1 MELIVNLKQKKEMK
15 IIAVGKNYAEHAMEF
30 DGTVDKPQ
38 VPMIFMKPDSAIIKN
53 GKHFYVPDFLG
64 RVEYEAEIVVRI
76 NKLGKSIP
84 ARFAHRYYDAITVGI
99 DFTARD
105 MQKKA
110 IERGEPW
117 DLSKGFD
124 GSAVLGEF
132 CPVERYDI
140 DNVAFSL
147 TVNDNVVQSGNT
159 SQMHFSVDEIIA
171 YVSRFCTLKTGD
183 LIFTGTPAGV
193 GEAMIGSHLKGYIG
207 DEKVLDF
214 HVR

>member
-1 MELIVNLKQKKEMK
+1 MK
-15 IIAVGKNYAEHAMEF
+15 IIAVGKNYAEHALEF
-30 DGTVDKPQ
+30 DGTTDKPQ

-64 RVEYEAEIVVRI
+64 RVDYEAEIVVRI

-105 MQKKA
+105 MQRGL

-132 CPVERYDI
+132 RSVDGLDI
-140 DNVAFSL
+140 GNVDFSL
-147 TVNDNVVQSGNT
+147 TIDDNVVQLANT
-159 SQMHFSVDEIIA
+159 SQMYFSVDEIIA

-183 LIFTGTPAGV
+183 LIFTGTPAGA
-193 GEAMIGSHLKGYIG
+193 GEAKIGTHLKGYIG
-207 DEKVLDF
+207 EDKVLDF

>member
-1 MELIVNLKQKKEMK
+1 MTMK
-15 IIAVGKNYAEHAMEF
+15 IIAVGKNYSEHALEF
-30 DGTVDKPQ
+30 DGSSEKPA
-38 VPMIFMKPDSAIIKN
+38 VPIIFMKPDSAIIKN

-64 RVEYEAEIVVRI
+64 RVDYEAEIVVRI

-105 MQKKA
+105 WQRRLIA
-110 IERGEPW
+110 AGEPW
-117 DLSKGFD
+117 DMSKGFD

-132 CPVERYDI
+132 RPIERYDI
-140 DNVAFSL
+140 NDIDFSL
-147 TVNDNVVQSGNT
+147 TIDDEVVQSANT
-159 SQMHFSVDEIIA
+159 SQMLFPVDEIIA

-183 LIFTGTPAGV
+183 LIFTGTPAGS
-193 GEAMIGSHLKGYIG
+193 GPAEIGTHLKGYIG
-207 DEKVLDF
+207 DDKVLDF

>member
-1 MELIVNLKQKKEMK
+1 MK
-15 IIAVGKNYAEHAMEF
+15 IIAVGKNYRDHAIEF
-30 DGTVDKPQ
+30 DGSNEKPA
-38 VPMIFMKPDSAIIKN
+38 VPLIFMKPDSAIIKN

-64 RVEYEAEIVVRI
+64 RVDYEAEIVVRI

-105 MQKKA
+105 MQRGL

-132 CPVERYDI
+132 LPVERYDI
-140 DNVAFSL
+140 NDVDFSL
-147 TVNDNVVQSGNT
+147 SIDGDIVQKANT
-159 SQMHFSVDEIIA
+159 SQMYFSVDEIIA

-183 LIFTGTPAGV
+183 LIFTGTPAGS
-193 GEAMIGSHLKGYIG
+193 GEAKIGTHLQGYIG
-207 DEKVLDF
+207 EEKVLDF

>member
-1 MELIVNLKQKKEMK
+1 MK
-15 IIAVGKNYAEHAMEF
+15 IIAVGKNYSEHALEF
-30 DGTVDKPQ
+30 DGTVERPQ
-38 VPMIFMKPDSAIIKN
+38 VPLIFMKPDSAIIKN

-64 RVEYEAEIVVRI
+64 RVDYEAEIVVRI

-105 MQKKA
+105 MQRKF
-110 IERGEPW
+110 IENGEPW

-132 CPVERYDI
+132 RSVEKYNINDV
-140 DNVAFSL
+140 DFSL
-147 TVNDNVVQSGNT
+147 TIDDEVVQKANT
-159 SQMHFSVDEIIA
+159 SQMYFSVDEIIA

-193 GEAMIGSHLKGYIG
+193 GEAKIGTHLKGYIG

>member
-1 MELIVNLKQKKEMK
+1 MK
-15 IIAVGKNYAEHAMEF
+15 IIAVGKNYSEHALEF
-30 DGTVDKPQ
+30 DGSSEKPA
-38 VPMIFMKPDSAIIKN
+38 VPLIFMKPDSAIIKN

-64 RVEYEAEIVVRI
+64 RIDYEAEIVVRI

-105 MQKKA
+105 WQRRL
-110 IERGEPW
+110 IEAGEPW
-117 DLSKGFD
+117 DMSKGFD

-132 CPVERYDI
+132 RPVEQYDI
-140 DNVAFSL
+140 NNIDFSL
-147 TVNDNVVQSGNT
+147 TINDEVVQRGNS
-159 SQMHFSVDEIIA
+159 SQMYFSVDEIIA

-193 GEAMIGSHLKGYIG
+193 GPVQIGTHLKGYIG
-207 DEKVLDF
+207 EEKVLDF

>member
-1 MELIVNLKQKKEMK
+1 MK
-15 IIAVGKNYAEHAMEF
+15 IIAVGKNYAEHAFEF
-30 DGTVDKPQ
+30 DGTVEKPS

-64 RVEYEAEIVVRI
+64 RVDFEAEIVVRI

-105 MQKKA
+105 MQRA
-110 IERGEPW
+110 FIEAGAPW
-117 DLSKGFD
+117 ELSKGFD

-132 CPVERYDI
+132 RPVEQYNIND
-140 DNVAFSL
+140 VPFSL
-147 TVNDNVVQSGNT
+147 TIDDKVVQSAST
-159 SQMHFSVDEIIA
+159 AQMLFKVDEIIA
-171 YVSRFCTLKTGD
+171 YISRFCTLKTGD
-183 LIFTGTPAGV
+183 LIFTGTPAGSGPV
-193 GEAMIGSHLKGYIG
+193 SIGTHLRGYIG
-207 DEKVLDF
+207 EDKVLDF

>member
-1 MELIVNLKQKKEMK
+1 MK
-15 IIAVGKNYAEHAMEF
+15 IIAVGKNYRDHAIEF
-30 DGTVDKPQ
+30 DGSNEKPA

-64 RVEYEAEIVVRI
+64 RIDYEAEIVVRI

-105 MQKKA
+105 WQRRL
-110 IERGEPW
+110 IEAGEPW
-117 DLSKGFD
+117 DMSKGFD

-132 CPVERYDI
+132 RPVEQYDI
-140 DNVAFSL
+140 NNIDFSL
-147 TVNDNVVQSGNT
+147 TINDEVVQRGNS
-159 SQMHFSVDEIIA
+159 SQMFFSVDEIIA

-193 GEAMIGSHLKGYIG
+193 GPVQIGTHLKGYI
-207 DEKVLDF
+207 DEEKVLDF

>member
-1 MELIVNLKQKKEMK
+1 MK
-15 IIAVGKNYAEHAMEF
+15 IIAVGKNYAEHAFEF
-30 DGTVDKPQ
+30 DGTVEKPA

-64 RVEYEAEIVVRI
+64 RVDYEAEIVVRI

-105 MQKKA
+105 MQRA
-110 IERGEPW
+110 FIEAGAPW
-117 DLSKGFD
+117 ELSKGFD

-132 CPVERYDI
+132 RSVEQYDI
-140 DNVAFSL
+140 DNVPFLL
-147 TVNDNVVQSGNT
+147 TIDDKVVQSAT
-159 SQMHFSVDEIIA
+159 TAEMLFKVDEIIA
-171 YVSRFCTLKTGD
+171 YISRFCTLKTGD
-183 LIFTGTPAGV
+183 LIFTGTPAGSGPV
-193 GEAMIGSHLKGYIG
+193 AIGTHLKGFIG
-207 DEKVLDF
+207 EEKVLDF

>member
-1 MELIVNLKQKKEMK
+1 MK
-15 IIAVGKNYAEHAMEF
+15 IIAVGKNYSEHALEF
-30 DGTVDKPQ
+30 DGTVERPQ
-38 VPMIFMKPDSAIIKN
+38 VPLIFMKPDSAIIKN

-64 RVEYEAEIVVRI
+64 RVDYEAEIVVRI

-105 MQKKA
+105 MQRKL
-110 IERGEPW
+110 IENGEPW

-132 CPVERYDI
+132 HSVEKYNINDV
-140 DNVAFSL
+140 DFSL
-147 TVNDNVVQSGNT
+147 TIDDEVVQKANT
-159 SQMHFSVDEIIA
+159 SQMYFSVDEIIA

-193 GEAMIGSHLKGYIG
+193 GEAKIGTHLKGYIG